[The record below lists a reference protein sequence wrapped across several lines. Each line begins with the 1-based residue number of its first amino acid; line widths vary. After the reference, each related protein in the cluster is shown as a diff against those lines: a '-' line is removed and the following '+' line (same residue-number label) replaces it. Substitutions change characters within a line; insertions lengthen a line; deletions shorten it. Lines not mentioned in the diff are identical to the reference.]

1 MDVFI
6 QSVKHDPCLKSKA
19 SSHLEKTEP
28 VDVCRSMLDS
38 VRAAVVLDSAYILA
52 ALATLLIVIAILGA
66 FGFGVGFDVF
76 PIGEDNNWI
85 DMLQHGRGADAA
97 RLFWA
102 IDHRNPLSPWWYIAA
117 RPIILGFDAGLLAL
131 RYAAAAVLA
140 FAAYW
145 MVVTVAGPRA
155 RAFALGIAMV
165 SVVWMANRYTEQIIW
180 NFQGALAASLLS
192 VASYARFVE
201 QGRRSYR
208 LYAISLLLWFVAFA
222 TYSIQCGAVLAIA
235 YLAFR
240 RAPAPGL
247 DPLHSTIERT
257 RAAVFD
263 TLPHLALFGLFFLL
277 WQTTMGPFAPA
288 VSFHFSGA
296 ALLQSLREGVWTRD
310 LSQFYQNV
318 VTSPHRLAFI
328 IAAAVCG
335 GVAFLA
341 LQWRERRATAEA
353 PGVGR
358 RRLAD
363 VFVVVACV
371 AAPTVAL
378 ESGSDTWTPGTR
390 WPMIYQL
397 TTPVLLLAVA
407 AALLRAAAPPLRAR
421 LWSGVVALAIGI
433 GTLFSLGHN
442 RVQVEITAN
451 EKFIRDSM
459 RRLVAEDLAVG
470 LNPPTQI
477 LLKLD
482 LPNRLRWR
490 SSDILSPTIARVWL
504 QRDDVSFRLVPWLG
518 SPNSYWA
525 SWWPIR
531 FGPDAEGVGNAKVGG
546 GVVPYHELRILS
558 ISGRSARRLTLADRE
573 DFAGFQVQWN
583 REGPIALPS
592 VDPTQLMPIQH

>member
-6 QSVKHDPCLKSKA
+6 QTVKHDSPPKDRA
-19 SSHLEKTEP
+19 SSHLQRTRP
-28 VDVCRSMLDS
+28 DVCRSALGWM
-38 VRAAVVLDSAYILA
+38 RAAVVLDSAYILA
-52 ALATLLIVIAILGA
+52 ALAVLLIVIATLGA

-85 DMLQHGRGADAA
+85 DMLQRGHGAEAA

-102 IDHRNPLSPWWYIAA
+102 IDHRNPLSPWWYITA
-117 RPIILGFDAGLLAL
+117 RPIILEFDAGLLAL

-140 FAAYW
+140 FAAYS
-145 MVVTVAGPRA
+145 MVITVGGRHA
-155 RAFALGIAMV
+155 RAFALGVAMV
-165 SVVWMANRYTEQIIW
+165 SAFWMANRYTEQIIW

-192 VASYARFVE
+192 VAAYARFVE
-201 QGRRSYR
+201 DGRRSYR
-208 LYAISLLLWFVAFA
+208 LYAISIVLWFVAFA
-222 TYSIQCGAVLAIA
+222 TYSIQCGAVLAIG

-247 DPLHSTIERT
+247 DVLHSLLERA
-257 RAAVFD
+257 RAAILD
-263 TLPHLALFGLFFLL
+263 TIPYLVLFGLFFLL

-288 VSFHFSGA
+288 VSFQFSGK
-296 ALLQSLREGVWTRD
+296 ALLQSLREGLWTSD

-318 VTSPHRLAFI
+318 VTSPHRPAFI
-328 IAAAVCG
+328 VAAAACG
-335 GVAFLA
+335 GAAFLA
-341 LQWRERRATAEA
+341 LNWRERRAAAEA
-353 PGVGR
+353 PGVGWR
-358 RRLAD
+358 QLVD
-363 VFVVVACV
+363 VFIVVACV

-378 ESGSDTWTPGTR
+378 ESGSGTWTPGTR

-397 TTPVLLLAVA
+397 TSPVLMLAVA
-407 AALLRAAAPPLRAR
+407 AALIRAAAPPLRAR
-421 LWSGVVALAIGI
+421 LWSGVVALGIGI
-433 GTLFSLGHN
+433 GALFSLGHN

-482 LPNRLRWR
+482 FPNRLRWR

-504 QRDDVSFRLVPWLG
+504 QRDDVSFRLVPWMG

-531 FGPDAEGVGNAKVGG
+531 FGPDAEGAGNARVGG
-546 GVVPYHELRILS
+546 GVVPYHQLRILS
-558 ISGRSARRLTLADRE
+558 ISGKSARRLTLADRE

-592 VDPTQLMPIQH
+592 VDPVQHRPTRD

>member
-1 MDVFI
+1 MQFRPAATKF
-6 QSVKHDPCLKSKA
+6 STLGR
-19 SSHLEKTEP
+19 LRT
-28 VDVCRSMLDS
+28 
-38 VRAAVVLDSAYILA
+38 AVVLDSVFILA
-52 ALATLLIVIAILGA
+52 ALAALLLTIAALGA
-66 FGFGVGFDVF
+66 LGFGVGFDVF

-85 DMLQHGRGADAA
+85 DMLQRGRGAEAA

-131 RYAAAAVLA
+131 RYAVAALLA
-140 FAAYW
+140 LAAYS
-145 MVVTVAGPRA
+145 VTVTVAGRRA

-165 SVVWMANRYTEQIIW
+165 SVFWMANRYTEQIVW
-180 NFQGALAASLLS
+180 NFQGALMASLLS
-192 VASYARFVE
+192 VAAYARFVE
-201 QGRRSYR
+201 EGRRSYR
-208 LYAISLLLWFVAFA
+208 LYVISIVLWFVAFA
-222 TYSIQCGAVLAIA
+222 TYTIQCGAVLAIG

-247 DPLHSTIERT
+247 DALHSVLERA
-257 RAAVFD
+257 RAAVLD
-263 TLPHLALFGLFFLL
+263 TLPYIVLFGLFFLL

-296 ALLQSLREGVWTRD
+296 ALLQSLREGVWTSD
-310 LSQFYQNV
+310 LPQFYQNV

-328 IAAAVCG
+328 VAAAVCG
-335 GVAFLA
+335 AVAFLA
-341 LQWRERRATAEA
+341 LERRERRATAEA

-358 RRLAD
+358 RGLVD

-397 TTPVLLLAVA
+397 TIPVLLLAVA

-421 LWSGVVALAIGI
+421 LWRGAVALAIAI
-433 GTLFSLGHN
+433 GALFSLGHN

-451 EKFIRDSM
+451 EKFIRDNM
-459 RRLVAEDLAVG
+459 RRLVAEDFAVG

-482 LPNRLRWR
+482 SPNRLRWR

-518 SPNSYWA
+518 PPNSYWA

-546 GVVPYHELRILS
+546 GVVPYRELRILS
-558 ISGRSARRLTLADRE
+558 VSGRSARRLTLADRE
-573 DFAGFQVQWN
+573 DFAGYDVQWS
-583 REGPIALPS
+583 RDGPIALP
-592 VDPTQLMPIQH
+592 